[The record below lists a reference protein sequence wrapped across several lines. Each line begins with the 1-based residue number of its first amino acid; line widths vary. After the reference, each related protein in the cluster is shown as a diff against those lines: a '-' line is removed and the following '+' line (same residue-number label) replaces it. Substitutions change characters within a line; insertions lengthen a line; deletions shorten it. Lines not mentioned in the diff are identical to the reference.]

1 MVAHPLPTVSLRG
14 NTISTILGTEL
25 RALRN
30 RLFKRGATRLVLIAL
45 IVVAAINVV
54 GGGAFAAGVGVG
66 HFLPAAE
73 DSILAGAFTALS
85 VLMLVIGFP
94 TVIATFFVGRD
105 LLQLVL
111 APIRTFDVFVAR
123 LVLAVLANV
132 LIGAVLLAGILGLGV
147 GAGAPFVYFPLAV
160 LLVVV
165 QVVTITSFQAV
176 LMSIVLKVVPA
187 RMARDVAAAVA
198 GLTGAALYL
207 VWNVTLRRSLG
218 RGSRPD
224 ITNLTDLARRLDW
237 LPSAWPGHAL
247 SAAIAG
253 NAAAAVGWSLFA
265 IGLGVIAFCAA
276 ALLYSQTLLSGLGV
290 FGSTPALWRRRP
302 RPPIAATAGDAP
314 APTLR
319 GVASPALAIAR
330 KDWLAVRRDVRR
342 LTRLL
347 PALIFPIG
355 YVFAL
360 TQQYRTASGFWTNV
374 LLVTFMSMFMS
385 TALATP
391 AIPSER
397 RGFLILRM
405 APLTMREVL
414 RAKVLLTL
422 PPILVITFV
431 FGLVVAIVSGNSLPE
446 VLEMC
451 LFVLWL
457 GSGFVAIGVSAG
469 GIDPRFDAV
478 DDRRGV
484 GLLGTFASLAGSLVF
499 ALSSLGAFA
508 LFVFG
513 SRAIGGG
520 GLPQGVPSTPFTG
533 DIMVAVGVVLTAGAV
548 AVAGALVWIASG
560 RLESFEAT
568 IAET

>member
-1 MVAHPLPTVSLRG
+1 MTRIVALPVRG
-14 NTISTILGTEL
+14 GAISTILGAEL

-30 RLFKRGATRLVLIAL
+30 RLFKRGAARLILIA
-45 IVVAAINVV
+45 VVGVVVINVV
-54 GGGAFAAGVGVG
+54 GGGAFAAGVGLG
-66 HFLPAAE
+66 HFLPAAKV
-73 DSILAGAFTALS
+73 SVLAGAFTALS

-111 APIRTFDVFVAR
+111 APIRIFDVFVAR
-123 LVLAVLANV
+123 LVLAVLANL
-132 LIGAVLLAGILGLGV
+132 LIGAILLTGILGLGA

-160 LLVVV
+160 LLVAV
-165 QVVTITSFQAV
+165 QVVMITSFQAV
-176 LMSIVLKVVPA
+176 LMSLVLKVVPA
-187 RMARDVAAAVA
+187 RLARDVAAGVA
-198 GLTGAALYL
+198 GLTGAGLYL
-207 VWNVTLRRSLG
+207 AWTLTLRGSLG

-224 ITNLTDLARRLDW
+224 LANLTDLARRLDW

-247 SAAIAG
+247 SAAIDG
-253 NAAAAVGWSLFA
+253 NAAAAAAWSAFAVG
-265 IGLGVIAFCAA
+265 IGVIAFAAA

-290 FGSTPALWRRRP
+290 FGSTPALWRRRQSRVGP
-302 RPPIAATAGDAP
+302 TGGPVAAP
-314 APTLR
+314 ASR
-319 GVASPALAIAR
+319 GAASPTLAIAR
-330 KDWLAVRRDVRR
+330 KDWLAARRDVRR

-355 YVFAL
+355 YAFAL
-360 TQQYRTASGFWTNV
+360 TQPYRTGGGFWTNV
-374 LLVTFMSMFMS
+374 FLVTFMSMFMS
-385 TALATP
+385 TTLATP

-422 PPILVITFV
+422 PPVLVITLAFE
-431 FGLVVAIVSGNSLPE
+431 LVVAIVAGNSMAE

-457 GSGFVAIGVSAG
+457 GSGFVAIGVAAG

-478 DDRRGV
+478 DDRRGM

-499 ALSSLGAFA
+499 GLASLGA
-508 LFVFG
+508 LGLYLFG
-513 SRAIGGG
+513 SRAIAGG
-520 GLPQGVPSTPFTG
+520 GLPPGVPSTPITG
-533 DIMVAVGVVLTAGAV
+533 DVMVGVGVVLTAGAL
-548 AVAGALVWIASG
+548 AVAGALVWIAAG